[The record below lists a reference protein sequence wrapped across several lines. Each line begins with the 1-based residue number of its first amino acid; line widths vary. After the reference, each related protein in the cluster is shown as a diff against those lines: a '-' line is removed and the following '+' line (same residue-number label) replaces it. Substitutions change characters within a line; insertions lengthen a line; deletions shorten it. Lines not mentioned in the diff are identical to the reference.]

1 MKHKRLSIFLTLFIL
16 SICLLLPGCVAL
28 VLFFGGRAVE
38 VIPPSEIYADEI
50 NLQYKYWAEVI
61 DYWEDNVNNPNR
73 EESLDISAIKCHDW
87 MKGIIEEWDVI
98 DAPEGKLSEYHNW
111 VRLAMDY
118 DRQAYEIMSQ
128 YYSYNGDMDSKDY
141 KKSHNLAVQLWVL
154 KDNALIKA
162 EEALN

>member
-1 MKHKRLSIFLTLFIL
+1 MKHKRLSIFLTLFML
-16 SICLLLPGCVAL
+16 AICLLLPSCVAL
-28 VLFFGGRAVE
+28 VTFFGGE
-38 VIPPSEIYADEI
+38 LIPPSEIYSDEI
-50 NLQYKYWAEVI
+50 NVQYKYWAEVI
-61 DYWEDNVNNPNR
+61 DYWEDNANNPNR
-73 EESLDISAIKCHDW
+73 EESLDISAFKCHDW
-87 MKGIIEEWDVI
+87 MKGIIDEWDAI

-141 KKSHNLAVQLWVL
+141 KELHNLAVQLWVL

-162 EEALN
+162 EEALS